1 MYPAKFDYP
10 LEDRLIAAYA
20 AAIDRVHEQAPDEAP
35 PTAHPMPHPK
45 TPALARDERGR

>member
-1 MYPAKFDYP
+1 V
-10 LEDRLIAAYA
+10 R
-20 AAIDRVHEQAPDEAP
+20 EQAPDEAP